1 MNIKSLANIFTPTPV
16 TRRNQ
21 VARGVKA
28 EESSDRDAN
37 GQQAGGDSAEKRKL
51 SAEEIALAVKHLKEL
66 SGVRDHHLQVVVRE
80 QNGLSIVFIEDL
92 QGKVIRRIPEW
103 ELIPLLLARENA
115 TGQLLNRT
123 L

>member
-103 ELIPLLLARENA
+103 ELIPLLSARENA